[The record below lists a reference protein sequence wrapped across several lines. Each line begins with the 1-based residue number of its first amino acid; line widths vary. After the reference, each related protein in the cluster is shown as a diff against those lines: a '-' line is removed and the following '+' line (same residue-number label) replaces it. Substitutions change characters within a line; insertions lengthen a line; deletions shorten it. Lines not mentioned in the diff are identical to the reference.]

1 MQHEAD
7 DRLNRN
13 PCDFYA
19 SVWGDFFLH
28 HPGSAA
34 SSQQQVEQ
42 HPSLVYDFSSYLS
55 SKYGEA
61 YLDMG
66 ILFLEIW
73 GRDIFIWNA
82 YLDMGVPEMSKSSR
96 HSISAYF

>member
-1 MQHEAD
+1 MG
-7 DRLNRN
+7 R
-13 PCDFYA
+13 
-19 SVWGDFFLH
+19 FL
-28 HPGSAA
+28 PSPPWF
-34 SSQQQVEQ
+34 SSFL
-42 HPSLVYDFSSYLS
+42 PATGGTTPFSCTLYDFSSYLS

-82 YLDMGVPEMSKSSR
+82 YLDTGVPEMSKSSR
-96 HSISAYF
+96 HSISGYF